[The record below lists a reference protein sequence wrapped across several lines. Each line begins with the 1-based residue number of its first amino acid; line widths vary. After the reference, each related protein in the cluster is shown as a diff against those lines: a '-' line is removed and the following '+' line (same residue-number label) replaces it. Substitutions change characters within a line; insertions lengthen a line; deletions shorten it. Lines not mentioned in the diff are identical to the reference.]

1 MAIASE
7 ICNSFKVEIL
17 QGGHNFNDASG
28 APTGNA
34 FKLALFS
41 SNSASLGKGTTVYT
55 APASANA
62 VPTNTLEVSQSQTD
76 GGASNSGY
84 TAGGAALTASA
95 DPVLSGDT
103 ACIKFNDVSFTSA
116 TFTARGCLLYNS
128 TAVTGFTTNRSV
140 FSINFGADKTV
151 TSGTF
156 TVQFPA
162 QTAGNAIVQIA
173 QGVTPYG

>member
-1 MAIASE
+1 MAIANE

-17 QGGHNFNDASG
+17 QGGHNFNDGSG

-62 VPTNTLEVSQSQTD
+62 VPTNTLEVSQSTTD

-84 TAGGAALTASA
+84 TAGGAALTVTAT
-95 DPVLSGDT
+95 PVLSGDV
-103 ACIKFNDVSFTSA
+103 ACVKFNDVSFTSA

-173 QGVTPYG
+173 

>member
-1 MAIASE
+1 MTITSA

-17 QGGHNFNDASG
+17 QGGHNFNDSSG

-41 SNSASLGKGTTVYT
+41 SDSASLSKSTTVYT
-55 APASANA
+55 APSSANA

-76 GGASNSGY
+76 GGASNTGY
-84 TAGGAALTASA
+84 TAGGTALTPSA
-95 DPVLSGDT
+95 DPVLSSDT
-103 ACIKFNDVSFTSA
+103 ACVKFNDVSFTSA
-116 TFTARGCLLYNS
+116 TFTARGCLIYNS
-128 TAVTGFTTNRSV
+128 TNSNKAVCAV
-140 FSINFGADKTV
+140 NFGADKTV

-173 QGVTPYG
+173 

>member
-1 MAIASE
+1 MTIVSA
-7 ICNSFKVEIL
+7 ICNSFKQEIL
-17 QGGHNFNDASG
+17 VGTHNFTNG
-28 APTGNA
+28 TNT

-41 SNSASLGKGTTVYT
+41 SDSASLSKATTVYT

-76 GGASNSGY
+76 GGASNTGY
-84 TAGGAALTASA
+84 TAGGNSLTSTTPA
-95 DPVLSGDT
+95 LSGDT
-103 ACIKFNDVSFTSA
+103 ACCKFADTSFTSA
-116 TFTARGCLLYNS
+116 TFTARGCLIYNS
-128 TAVTGFTTNRSV
+128 SAANKAVCV
-140 FSINFGADKTV
+140 VNFGADKTV

-173 QGVTPYG
+173 QE

>member
-1 MAIASE
+1 MTITSAIA
-7 ICNSFKVEIL
+7 NSFKVEIL

-34 FKLALFS
+34 YKIALYS
-41 SNSASLGKGTTVYT
+41 SDSASLSKSTTVFT
-55 APASANA
+55 AAADNNA
-62 VPTNTLEVSQSQTD
+62 VPTNTLEVSDKTTN
-76 GGASNSGY
+76 GGATATGY
-84 TAGGAALTASA
+84 TGGGKALTASA

-103 ACIKFNDVSFTSA
+103 ACVKFADISWTSA
-116 TFTARGCLLYNS
+116 SFTARGCLIYNS
-128 TAVTGFTTNRSV
+128 TAVTGFTTNRAV
-140 FSINFGADKTV
+140 CAVNFGADKTV

-173 QGVTPYG
+173 